1 MKFKHLRLVPDDT
14 RIPFMH
20 YRMWSFALSAL
31 LIVLSIAVW
40 GVRGFNFGIDFTG
53 GTVIEVQQKAGA
65 LDVGHIRELID
76 KLNVGEAQVQDFKGT
91 NNVQIRL
98 PQQSGGEEA
107 QQTALKKVED
117 ALGANFEFRNKEV
130 VGPAVSSDLRD
141 AAFIAVVMSMALI
154 LVYLWFRFEWQYAVG
169 AILTTLHDV
178 VLTIGYMVILQVPF
192 DLPILAAI
200 LTLVGYSLNDTIVIY
215 DRIREVMRKYKK
227 LPLEQVIDL
236 SINQTLGRTVVTS
249 VTVLIAALA
258 LLIFGGEA
266 MRGFNEIM
274 VLGVV
279 VGTYSSIVISAPL
292 LIYLKLPAG
301 EAREAALAKAAA
313 AASDRAAAKVAAK
326 STTAA
331 PKTKA

>member
-1 MKFKHLRLVPDDT
+1 MKFKHLRLVPDGT

-20 YRMWSFALSAL
+20 FRMWSFGLSVI
-31 LIVLSIAVW
+31 LIVLSLGGW
-40 GVRGFNFGIDFTG
+40 GLKGFNFGIDFTG
-53 GTVIEVQQKAGA
+53 GTVIEVQQKTGT
-65 LDVGHIRELID
+65 LDVANIRALID
-76 KLNVGEAQVQDFKGT
+76 GLHVGEAQVQDFKGT

-98 PQQSGGEEA
+98 PQQAGGEEA
-107 QQTALKKVED
+107 QQNVLLKVEQ
-117 ALGANFEFRNKEV
+117 ALGDNFEFRNKEV
-130 VGPAVSSDLRD
+130 VGPAVSADLRN
-141 AAFIAVVMSMALI
+141 AAFIAVVMSMVLI

-178 VLTIGYMVILQVPF
+178 ILTIGYMVILQVPF

-227 LPLEQVIDL
+227 MSLEDIIDL

-274 VLGVV
+274 VFGVL

-292 LIYLKLPAG
+292 LIYLRLRTGDRPAP
-301 EAREAALAKAAA
+301 AAKTPAAA
-313 AASDRAAAKVAAK
+313 TPKAKV
-326 STTAA
+326 
-331 PKTKA
+331 

>member
-1 MKFKHLRLVPDDT
+1 MKFKHLRLVPDGT
-14 RIPFMH
+14 NIPFMH
-20 YRMWSFALSAL
+20 YRKWSFGLSVI
-31 LIVLSIAVW
+31 LIVLSLGGWALK
-40 GVRGFNFGIDFTG
+40 GFNFGIDFTG
-53 GTVIEVQQKAGA
+53 GTVIEVQQKTGT
-65 LDVGHIRELID
+65 LDVAHIREMID
-76 KLNVGEAQVQDFKGT
+76 SLKVGEAQVQDFKGT

-98 PQQSGGEEA
+98 PQQAGGEDA
-107 QQTALKKVED
+107 QQNVLQKVEQV
-117 ALGANFEFRNKEV
+117 LGDNFEFRNKEV
-130 VGPAVSSDLRD
+130 VGPAVSADLRN
-141 AAFIAVVMSMALI
+141 AAFIAVVMSMVLI

-227 LPLEQVIDL
+227 MPLEEIIDL

-274 VLGVV
+274 VFGVL

-292 LIYLKLPAG
+292 LIYLRLRTGDRPAP
-301 EAREAALAKAAA
+301 AAKTPAAA
-313 AASDRAAAKVAAK
+313 TPKAKV
-326 STTAA
+326 
-331 PKTKA
+331 